1 MQKAFAKRVAMN
13 SPIQGTAADIMK
25 LAMINV
31 DSELEKQ
38 KLKSRIVLQVHDEI
52 LIECKKGEETK
63 VKKILK
69 EKMTDSFDFPV
80 ELEIDIKEGTNWD
93 AAH

>member
-1 MQKAFAKRVAMN
+1 MN

-25 LAMINV
+25 FAMIGV
-31 DSELEKQ
+31 DTELENQ

-52 LIECKKGEETK
+52 LIECKIGEEEK

-69 EKMTDSFDFPV
+69 KQMTDSFDFDV
-80 ELEIDIKEGTNWD
+80 KLEIDIKEGKNWD